1 MGWGGMWVGRSG
13 TWVGWGGMGVVVWMG
28 MFLDVVGKVCRGC
41 VVSGMMYEKWDRWG
55 EFQGM
60 SRVRMLVLLGKWV

>member
-1 MGWGGMWVGRSG
+1 MFVGLEG
-13 TWVGWGGMGVVVWMG
+13 FVVAEEEYEKVGVVVWMG